1 MASFQSAQF
10 TTAQHALTAKGFLVR
25 PTYEYS
31 PDVPA
36 GVVMSESPVNQKVP
50 YHSVVKFIVSKGP
63 APRPVP
69 NVVGVSLT
77 TAEGDLTN
85 QGFTYSVQKQYSNS
99 VSNGDVISQ
108 SVSAGTV
115 SAVGTSV
122 TLVESLGPHYV
133 RVPNVVGDALGTA
146 ESTLQ
151 SQGFVVGT
159 VSAPFGG
166 SIVQYE
172 SPGAGQTALYGAS
185 VNLLVIP

>member
-1 MASFQSAQF
+1 MDIGPAGQL
-10 TTAQHALTAKGFLVR
+10 TAQGFQVD

-36 GVVMSESPVNQKVP
+36 GVVIGESPVNQKVA

-69 NVVGVSLT
+69 NVIGASLS
-77 TAEGDLTN
+77 TAETDLTN

-99 VSNGDVISQ
+99 VANGDVISQ
-108 SVSAGTV
+108 SVNAGTV
-115 SAVGTSV
+115 LAVGSDV
-122 TLVESLGPHYV
+122 ALVESLGPHYV
-133 RVPNVVGDALGTA
+133 QVPNVVGDALSAA

-151 SQGFVVGT
+151 SQGFTIGT

-166 SIVQYE
+166 AIVQYQ
-172 SPGAGQTALYGAS
+172 SPAAGQTVLYGAS